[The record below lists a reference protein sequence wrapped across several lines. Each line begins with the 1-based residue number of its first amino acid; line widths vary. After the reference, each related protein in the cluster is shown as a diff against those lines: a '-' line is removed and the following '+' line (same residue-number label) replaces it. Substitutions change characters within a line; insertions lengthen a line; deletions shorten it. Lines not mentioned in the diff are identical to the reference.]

1 MRDLMP
7 GEKPCRLDPVAGD
20 RLQFR
25 KVGARWLLGNRS
37 TRLAG
42 EIVETEA
49 GEVLVYAAGELVL
62 SFGENREAAA

>member
-20 RLQFR
+20 RPQFR
-25 KVGARWLLGNRS
+25 KVGSHWLLGNRS

-42 EIVETEA
+42 EIVETEV
-49 GEVLVYAAGELVL
+49 GEVMVYAGGELVL
-62 SFGENREAAA
+62 AFGESREAAA